1 MISAWLHSLIRIP
14 SAYKKFDLFD
24 VDEHQTLTPDMELY
38 LENLLLEAR
47 LNTDMLRDAA
57 KILGWTRTQ
66 ELLVSPTQPCGH
78 NKRAGDF
85 GEVLTNALLAE
96 MYGYTIPVQKIRF
109 GVSDEQSLSG
119 TDTIAI
125 RKTDG
130 AISEVCYVESKLRT
144 KNDNFSSLAAL
155 QGYQQL
161 KTDYS
166 DKVPD
171 MISFMLARLYDK
183 NDPLFYDFLNY
194 INKRQDLTS
203 IDRFRIGLVWEYG
216 TWKESILELLEE
228 EADGTT
234 PKLSVHR
241 VRIHGLSSIVKK
253 LYDNLGV
260 DVIHDE

>member
-1 MISAWLHSLIRIP
+1 MIGTWLHSLLRIP
-14 SAYKKFDLFD
+14 SAYKEFDLFD
-24 VDEHQTLTPDMELY
+24 IDEHQTLTTDMERY
-38 LENLLLEAR
+38 LEKLLLEAR
-47 LNTDMLRDAA
+47 LNTDMLKEAA

-66 ELLVSPTQPCGH
+66 ELLVAPTLPRKP

-109 GVSDEQSLSG
+109 GVSDEQSQPG

-125 RKTDG
+125 KKNDG
-130 AISEVCYVESKLRT
+130 AITEICYVESKLRA
-144 KNDNFSSLAAL
+144 KNDSYSCLAAV

-171 MISFMLARLYDK
+171 MISFVLARLYDK
-183 NDPLFYDFLNY
+183 QDPLFYGFLNY

-203 IDRFRIGLVWEYG
+203 IDRFRIGLVWEHD
-216 TWKESILELLEE
+216 TWQERILELLEE
-228 EADGTT
+228 EVEGST

-241 VRIHGLSSIVKK
+241 VRIHGLKAIVEK
-253 LYDNLGV
+253 LYDNIGV
-260 DVIHDE
+260 DIIHDE